1 MIKRFVVILIT
12 IISSQAY
19 AQQGTASPY
28 SFYGIGSLKF
38 RGTVENRSMGGISNY
53 IDSLHINLR
62 NPASYAGKNLEI
74 EGYNGES
81 RPVKFAVAGNFTTT
95 SLQNEN
101 NNSQNVNSSNFD
113 YLAVSIPLG
122 RFGAG
127 FGLLPFTSVGYNLDD
142 INIAENNRIDYR
154 YEGEGGLNKVFF
166 SLGYLV
172 TNNFTVGVDFN
183 YNFGNTQNSALNFIY
198 LNDGSLAQFQIR
210 ENNRSDLNGFNFN
223 LGAAY
228 NFKIKNNLEF
238 SLTGTYSPESNLS
251 SQNTRSISS
260 VSIASTGDEFVQNT
274 IDVDLEANELNLRST
289 NLRLPSR
296 LSLGLGLGET
306 KHWFIGAE
314 YTAQNTSVFNNPIFE
329 TTNSSFENSNSF
341 AIGGFYLPQYNSF
354 SSYLKRVTYRTGV
367 RFENTGL
374 IVNNESINEFGISF
388 GLGLPV
394 GSSNNSNRGVFS
406 EVNLGFEYGQRG
418 TTNQNLIKED
428 FINLNVSLSLSDRWF
443 RKRKY
448 N

>member
-12 IISSQAY
+12 IIGSQTF

-142 INIAENNRIDYR
+142 INAAENNRIDYR

-166 SLGYLV
+166 SLGYLL
-172 TNNFTVGVDFN
+172 NDNLSVGVDMN
-183 YNFGNTQNSALNFIY
+183 YNFGNTQNSAINFIY
-198 LNDGSLAQFQIR
+198 DSNGNIAQFQTR
-210 ENNRSDLNGFNFN
+210 ENNRSDLSGFNFN

-228 NFKIKNNLEF
+228 KIKVNKKIEF
-238 SLTGTYSPESNLS
+238 SATTTYSPQSRLNSRNER
-251 SQNTRSISS
+251 T
-260 VSIASTGDEFVQNT
+260 IASVIVNSVGDQFVENI
-274 IDVDLEANELNLRST
+274 IDVNLQDSGLATT
-289 NLRLPSR
+289 NLDLPSR
-296 LSLGLGLGET
+296 FAFGVGIGDSRR
-306 KHWFIGAE
+306 WFIGAE

-354 SSYLKRVTYRTGV
+354 SSYLKRVTYRTGA

-406 EVNLGFEYGQRG
+406 EVNLGFEYGKRG
-418 TTNQNLIKED
+418 TTNQDLIKED
-428 FINLNVSLSLSDRWF
+428 FINFNVSLSLSDRWF
-443 RKRKY
+443 QKRKY